1 MLEWKGR
8 VLMEHISYIVIAL
21 AMASF
26 VFVCLN
32 WPRDKRA

>member
-1 MLEWKGR
+1 MDHLS
-8 VLMEHISYIVIAL
+8 SYIVIAL